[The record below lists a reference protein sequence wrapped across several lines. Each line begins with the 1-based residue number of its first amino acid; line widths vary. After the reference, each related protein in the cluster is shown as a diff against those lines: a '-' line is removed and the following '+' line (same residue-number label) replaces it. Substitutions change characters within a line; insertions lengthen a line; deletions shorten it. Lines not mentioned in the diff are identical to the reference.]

1 MKIFKG
7 KREMEQF
14 TYVVLFI
21 TTADD
26 EEAQLISR
34 VLLEQRKAACISI
47 VPKVSSLFWWQGN
60 IEQAEESLLVV
71 KTRAGLLDEIVK
83 LVKEIHSNDVPEI
96 IALPIVGGGQDYLD
110 WIGEETGEVG

>member
-1 MKIFKG
+1 
-7 KREMEQF
+7 MEQF

-34 VLLEQRKAACISI
+34 VLLEQRKAACVNI
-47 VPKVSSLFWWQGN
+47 VPRVSSLFWWQGK
-60 IEQAEESLLVV
+60 ILQAEESLLVV
-71 KTRAGLLDEIVK
+71 KTRVKLLDEIVK

-96 IALPIVGGGQDYLD
+96 IALPIVGGSQDYLE
-110 WIGEETGEVG
+110 WVGEETGEVE